1 MNWLLFFQNNEI
13 YGFFKFCFDAKNF
26 GNISTL
32 ISFKYKKQ
40 GFQDN
45 EMNGYYYT
53 QACNAVVAKTKKK
66 GDANEQKMIALADSL
81 EDSIRIALERHQ
93 GSRLIMRAN
102 HFAMIGFPVK
112 KDIEGRILITQQ

>member
-1 MNWLLFFQNNEI
+1 
-13 YGFFKFCFDAKNF
+13 
-26 GNISTL
+26 
-32 ISFKYKKQ
+32 
-40 GFQDN
+40 
-45 EMNGYYYT
+45 MNGYYYT